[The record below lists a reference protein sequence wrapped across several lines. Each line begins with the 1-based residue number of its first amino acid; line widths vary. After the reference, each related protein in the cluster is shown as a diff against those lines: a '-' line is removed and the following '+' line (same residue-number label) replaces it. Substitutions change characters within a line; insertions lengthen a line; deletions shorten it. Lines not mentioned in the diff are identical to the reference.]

1 MKQQEKNQEQKE
13 KKVSFLKKA
22 KNFLKENKLKVII
35 GAVVAA
41 NTYTTI
47 KSLSEVKKLKG
58 ELDEAKNQRN
68 ALAKVNYSLQEE
80 VKKASYHLGKQDGT
94 SFKRSRHFHR
104 NNNHLS

>member
-1 MKQQEKNQEQKE
+1 MKQQEKNQEEK

-22 KNFLKENKLKVII
+22 KNFLRENKLKVIV

-47 KSLSEVKKLKG
+47 RALSEVKKLKG

-94 SFKRSRHFHR
+94 SFKRNCHFHR